1 MPTIPTTKSGNN
13 IDVAETANVV
23 ARWLTTYRD
32 GTYELYDGV
41 KVSVVVRTK
50 PKPGFTDRWKPD
62 TWRKSWKL
70 T

>member
-1 MPTIPTTKSGNN
+1 MDCISGIVVKTKG
-13 IDVAETANVV
+13 
-23 ARWLTTYRD
+23 
-32 GTYELYDGV
+32 YDGV